1 VLAALPAAA
10 HAADSKFAA
19 LATAPLAN
27 GSGYEL
33 PNGSPQV
40 RHVQRQLRRLGQRP
54 GPIDGL
60 FGPLTEGAVRRFQTH
75 AGLRV
80 DGLVGPTTARRLAR
94 SMAVHRRA
102 LARARIHIRP
112 RIHRSLVADTRAVGS
127 ERTQP
132 NVAQVGN
139 SAGGTPTLVA
149 AGLIVF
155 IAVPVFALIAGFMP
169 MRRFSWTRR
178 RSELAAVMGERDSA
192 DDGVEFPHYEGTD
205 AVPDPEQG
213 EPDPA
218 AAAVAALDSSEP
230 SQGPIDPGARPA
242 VIGYVTVPEEERFEH
257 GDEYAEQADAI
268 AAFCRRRGLRL
279 VRTVRDVA
287 SPGRRSADA
296 PGLQHACEA
305 LARGEAR
312 ALVVQKLARVTRSP
326 ARLALLLRWLADADR
341 GLIAIENA
349 FDTSTKVGR
358 LVSDALIEVGD
369 WDRERAARRR
379 AANRSAGGGGGRP
392 AVRDVPELHA
402 RIAAMREAGYSLHA
416 IADTLNAE
424 GVPTLRGGSHWRP
437 SSVQAAVGYK
447 RPTAYNGD
455 AGLTLPETPRPD
467 LEEGAE
473 R

>member
-1 VLAALPAAA
+1 MLAALPAAA
-10 HAADSKFAA
+10 HAADSNFAA
-19 LATAPLAN
+19 LATAPLAK

-40 RHVQRQLRRLGQRP
+40 RHLQRQLRRLGQRP

-60 FGPLTEGAVRRFQTH
+60 FGPLTEGAVRRYQTH

-80 DGLVGPTTARRLAR
+80 DGLVGPKTARRLAR

-102 LARARIHIRP
+102 VARARIDIRP

-132 NVAQVGN
+132 NVAQTG
-139 SAGGTPTLVA
+139 
-149 AGLIVF
+149 
-155 IAVPVFALIAGFMP
+155 
-169 MRRFSWTRR
+169 
-178 RSELAAVMGERDSA
+178 DSA
-192 DDGVEFPHYEGTD
+192 DDRPTLVTVGLIALIAAPAFALLAGLMPRRRFSRTRRSNEPAAMMGEHDPANDGVESPYSEGTD

-218 AAAVAALDSSEP
+218 AAAGVDLDSSEP
-230 SQGPIDPGARPA
+230 LQGPLDPRARPA

-257 GDEYAEQADAI
+257 GDEYAEQAEAI

-296 PGLQHACEA
+296 PGLQHVCEA

-312 ALVVQKLARVTRSP
+312 ALVVQKLARVTHSP

-369 WDRERAARRR
+369 WDREKAARRR
-379 AANRSAGGGGGRP
+379 AGSRSAGGGGGRP

-447 RPTAYNGD
+447 RPAAHNGE
-455 AGLTLPETPRPD
+455 AGLTLPETPHPD
-467 LEEGAE
+467 LEEEAE